1 MGWSQW
7 WWSLVGVGCD
17 AVKLVYTEV
26 TVDGYSYGCCG
37 GDEDVVASSGGV
49 QCFHSTSLFIKLM
62 DTTMAA
68 DTVGSLTDN
77 VTVVADVILAQE
89 GITVNFLL
97 GQQS

>member
-17 AVKLVYTEV
+17 ALKLVYTEV

-49 QCFHSTSLFIKLM
+49 
-62 DTTMAA
+62 
-68 DTVGSLTDN
+68 
-77 VTVVADVILAQE
+77 
-89 GITVNFLL
+89 
-97 GQQS
+97 